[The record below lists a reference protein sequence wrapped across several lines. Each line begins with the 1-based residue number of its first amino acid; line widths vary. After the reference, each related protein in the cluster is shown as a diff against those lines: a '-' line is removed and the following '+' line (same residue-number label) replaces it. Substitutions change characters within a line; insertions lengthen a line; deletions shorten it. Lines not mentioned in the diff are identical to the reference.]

1 VTPVPY
7 LVHHFLEAQA
17 ARAPEHELLVSH
29 EPPAWKSVTETVA
42 GDEES
47 VRHTYGAVNGAANR
61 LARLLLQLGIGRGDR
76 VALLA
81 GNGLEYAAGYFAA
94 LKAGAIVVPLNTAA
108 DPHSL
113 AHYVGDAGARAL
125 IVGPRF
131 ERLVIQTA
139 QKADTAAGLAS
150 LAAVIAPA
158 PAKAAMA
165 KALTATVASFGDAD
179 ALDASDLALPLIDL
193 DLASIIYTSGSTG
206 RPRGATLS
214 HLNLV
219 SNVRSIVSYLGLVP
233 ADRVLAVLPFYYVYG
248 QSLLN
253 MSAAAGAT
261 VVIENRFLYPQVA
274 LDTLERERCTGL
286 AGVPSTFA
294 ILLNR
299 TNLAERPLADLRWV
313 TQAGGGM
320 SPALTRRLLDVL
332 GPERRLHVMYGA
344 TEASARLAHLP
355 PDELPAGIGSIGRAI
370 PNVALTVRRPD
381 GTECADDEDGE
392 LFARG
397 ANIMVGYWNDPD
409 ETARVLGPYGYATG
423 DLARRDRRGLLWLV
437 GRKKDMLKVG
447 GHRVAAKEIEDVL
460 LDHPAVHEVAVIGVP
475 DEVLG
480 DRLRAYVVLR
490 DGETAT
496 TNDLGSFL
504 KDRLPAYKIPD
515 QFVVRPD
522 LPKNQ
527 SGKIMK
533 EALRA
538 EVAAE
543 AAAPL
548 SS

>member
-1 VTPVPY
+1 VTAAPY
-7 LVHHFLEAQA
+7 LVHHFLEANA
-17 ARAPEHELLVSH
+17 ARAPEQELLVTH
-29 EPPAWKSVTETVA
+29 EPPAWKGVA
-42 GDEES
+42 ATPPGNGEEGARYS
-47 VRHTYGAVNGAANR
+47 YAAVNAAANR
-61 LARLLLQLGIGRGDR
+61 LARLLIELGIQRGDR
-76 VALLA
+76 VAVLA
-81 GNGLEYAAGYFAA
+81 GNGIEYAAGYFGA
-94 LKAGAIVVPLNTAA
+94 LKAGAIAVPLNTAA

-125 IVGPRF
+125 VVGPRF

-139 QKADTAAGLAS
+139 QRADTAPGLAS
-150 LAAVIAPA
+150 LAAVITPT

-165 KALTATVASFGDAD
+165 KALTATVATYTDAD
-179 ALDASDLALPLIDL
+179 ALDGRDLDRPCIDL

-219 SNVRSIVSYLGLVP
+219 SNVRSIVTYLGLVP
-233 ADRVLAVLPFYYVYG
+233 TDRVLAVLPFYYVYG

-261 VVIENRFLYPQVA
+261 VVVENRFLYPIVA
-274 LDTLERERCTGL
+274 LDTLERERCTGF

-294 ILLNR
+294 ILLDR
-299 TNLAERPLADLRWV
+299 SNLAERSLADLRWV

-320 SPALTRRLLDVL
+320 SPALTRRLLEVL
-332 GPERRLHVMYGA
+332 GPSRRLHVMYGA

-355 PDELPAGIGSIGRAI
+355 PDELPAAIGSIGRAI
-370 PNVALTVRRPD
+370 PNVELTVRRPD
-381 GTECADDEDGE
+381 GTECAPGEDGE

-397 ANIMVGYWNDPD
+397 ANIMAGYWNDPD
-409 ETARVLGPYGYATG
+409 ETARALGPHGYATG
-423 DLARRDRRGLLWLV
+423 DLARRDERGLLWLV

-447 GHRVAAKEIEDVL
+447 GHRVAAKEIEDAL
-460 LDHPAVHEVAVIGVP
+460 LEHPAVHEAAVIGIP

-490 DGETAT
+490 DGQAATA
-496 TNDLGSFL
+496 NDLGSFL

-515 QFVVRPD
+515 QFTMRAE

-538 EVAAE
+538 DAAAE
-543 AAAPL
+543 AAGA
-548 SS
+548 S